1 MAPQLALPLARP
13 RPPQAAE
20 YAPAEERGAAGPPL
34 QTLLVVRAALGDPA
48 YLSHALKNARRPPER
63 GDAFTRGTTYD
74 SVVATTVD
82 TRVGY
87 GPLMDSGEATGEE
100 HREIVLY
107 DHRHVYPEYIV
118 RFRRGKYR
126 GK

>member
-107 DHRHVYPEYIV
+107 DHRHVYPV